1 MGLSRRDYY
10 TAAGCALV
18 LFALFF
24 AASTRVFSASY
35 LTGWAWSDNIGWVS
49 LNCSTGGPS
58 GESICAMSNYFLAL
72 NADNTITGYAWSENI
87 GWIQFGG
94 LSGFP
99 AGAGTQAVNAQ
110 LSGSSV
116 VGWARALSNGG
127 GWDGWISLGSSP
139 GHGDGLTYA
148 NGSLSG
154 YAWGDEVVGWLQ
166 FNGAS
171 TPCGTPV
178 VCTDP
183 THYNAY
189 TDVTCLD
196 HPAAAC
202 TPGLLCVNDFGCTS
216 VPPSGCVSVNESN
229 PNCTPPVDKN
239 YIVRKGNS
247 TTIYWNVTNVQTGC
261 TLKDQSGA
269 TLASGAEFTYS
280 GSYNTGAITSKQ
292 VYTFSCDNGAFADTA
307 MVNVIPEYKEL

>member
-10 TAAGCALV
+10 TAAFCAFV
-18 LFALFF
+18 LFGIFF

-58 GESICAMSNYFLAL
+58 GESICATSNYFLAL

-99 AGAGTQAVNAQ
+99 TDAGTQAVNAQ

-116 VGWARALSNGG
+116 VGWARALSNGD
-127 GWDGWISLGSSP
+127 GWDGWIYLGST
-139 GHGDGLTYA
+139 GNGDGVSYA
-148 NGSLSG
+148 SGTLSG

-166 FNGAS
+166 FSGAS
-171 TPCGTPV
+171 TPCGTPI

-183 THYNAY
+183 THYSAY
-189 TDVTCLD
+189 TDVTCVD

-202 TPGLLCVNDFGCTS
+202 EPECSPGYACVRGT
-216 VPPSGCVSVNESN
+216 CVSACN
-229 PNCTPPVDKN
+229 PPCGPGQ
-239 YIVRKGNS
+239 R
-247 TTIYWNVTNVQTGC
+247 C
-261 TLKDQSGA
+261 GA
-269 TLASGAEFTYS
+269 DRACHAG
-280 GSYNTGAITSKQ
+280 G
-292 VYTFSCDNGAFADTA
+292 V
-307 MVNVIPEYKEL
+307 